1 MPDNSV
7 LSFEEKISMK
17 LMSLFSGYGYK
28 KYKMSKFE
36 EYELY
41 IENKSFLK
49 SENIIA
55 FNDPT
60 GKLLALKPDV
70 TLSIAKNTADNETEP
85 KKLFYSENVYRV
97 SGNMHEFKEIPQL
110 GLEFIGDVDTYSL
123 CEVLTI
129 AKQSLAAI
137 SDSYVL
143 DISHMGLLIGLL
155 ESTGLPYDVREE
167 ITGLIGTKNSHE
179 IRRICDSRGVDGSVT
194 EKIVTLSSLYGSI
207 GKIIPLAEQLVVND
221 TTAAAVSELKAVCHI
236 LKMSGQA
243 ENINIDFSVVN
254 DMSYYNGITFRGYI
268 ENVPGSILSGG
279 RYDNLLKKL
288 GKNAGAVGFAVYMDL
303 LSYLNKNAER
313 YDADIL
319 LIYDKNTPPETVFE
333 AVNSLKAE
341 GNRVFA
347 SPVECK
353 NIKYKKTVHIDDVQ
367 GRGLIYE

>member
-1 MPDNSV
+1 MPENTT

-17 LMSLFSGYGYK
+17 LTSLFADFGYK
-28 KYKMSKFE
+28 KFKMSKFE
-36 EYELY
+36 EYDLY

-70 TLSIAKNTADNETEP
+70 TLSIAKNTADVEIEP
-85 KKLFYSENVYRV
+85 RKLFYSENVYRV
-97 SGNMHEFKEIPQL
+97 SGNMHEFKEIPQI

-129 AKQSLAAI
+129 AKRALAEI

-155 ESTGLPYDVREE
+155 ESTGLPYAEREE
-167 ITGLIGTKNSHE
+167 ITGYVGTKNAHE
-179 IRRICDSRGVDGSVT
+179 IKRVCSENGVDPALR
-194 EKIVTLSSLYGSI
+194 EKIITLASLYGSI
-207 GKIIPLAEQLVVND
+207 DKIIPLAEQLVVND
-221 TTAAAVSELKAVCHI
+221 TTAAAVEELKMLCHI
-236 LKMSGQA
+236 LKISGQA
-243 ENINIDFSVVN
+243 ENVNIDFSVVS
-254 DMSYYNGITFRGYI
+254 DISYYNGITFRGFI

-288 GKNAGAVGFAVYMDL
+288 GKNSGAVGFAVYMDL
-303 LSYLNKNAER
+303 LTYLHKDTDR

-319 LIYDKNTPPETVFE
+319 LVYDKNTPADVVFK
-333 AVNSLKAE
+333 AVEKLQAE

-347 SPVECK
+347 STVECK
-353 NIKYKKTVHIDDVQ
+353 NIKYKKLARIGVA
-367 GRGLIYE
+367 GGENK

>member
-1 MPDNSV
+1 
-7 LSFEEKISMK
+7 
-17 LMSLFSGYGYK
+17 MSIFNNFGYK

-36 EYELY
+36 EYDLY

-49 SENIIA
+49 SENVIA

-97 SGNMHEFKEIPQL
+97 TGNMHEFKEIPQL
-110 GLEFIGDVDTYSL
+110 GLEYIGDVDTYSL
-123 CEVLTI
+123 CEVLTV

-155 ESTGLPYDVREE
+155 EKTGLSYDVREE
-167 ITGLIGTKNSHE
+167 ITTLIGTKNSHE
-179 IRRICDSRGVDGSVT
+179 IRRILSDRGVDNALT
-194 EKIVTLSSLYGSI
+194 EKLITLSSLYGGI
-207 GKIIPLAEQLVVND
+207 DKILPLAEQLVVND
-221 TTAAAVSELKAVCHI
+221 TTAAAVEELKEICHI
-236 LKMSGQA
+236 LKISGQA
-243 ENINIDFSVVN
+243 ENINIDFSVVS
-254 DMSYYNGITFRGYI
+254 DISYYNGITFRGYI

-288 GKNAGAVGFAVYMDL
+288 GKNSGAVGFAVYMDL
-303 LSYLNKNAER
+303 LSYLDKEGGR
-313 YDADIL
+313 YDTDIL
-319 LIYDKNTPPETVFE
+319 LVYDENTPAE
-333 AVNSLKAE
+333 AVFKAVSELQAE

-347 SPVECK
+347 SSVEC
-353 NIKYKKTVHIDDVQ
+353 NSIKYKKMMRIGTVE
-367 GRGLIYE
+367 GRG